1 MKKIFTKKEK
11 PELTEEQ
18 LAEREA
24 KKQKRKEIIEKVTI
38 TIGGVVFFVI
48 GGLLVLAAIGNDPDA
63 LKNMQKEADAYDPED
78 ATEAAYIDG
87 GEPSAEEPT
96 EQQAE

>member
-24 KKQKRKEIIEKVTI
+24 KKQKRKEIIEKVSI

-48 GGLLVLAAIGNDPDA
+48 GGLLVLAAIGNDSENLA
-63 LKNMQKEADAYDPED
+63 NIQKEADAYDLED
-78 ATEAAYIDG
+78 AAEAAYIDG

-96 EQQAE
+96 EQAE

>member
-1 MKKIFTKKEK
+1 MKIFTKKEK

-18 LAEREA
+18 LAECEA
-24 KKQKRKEIIEKVTI
+24 KKQKRKEIWEKVAI
-38 TIGGVVFFVI
+38 TVGGVAFFFIGGV
-48 GGLLVLAAIGNDPDA
+48 LVLAALGQDPDA

-87 GEPSAEEPT
+87 GESSAEEPT